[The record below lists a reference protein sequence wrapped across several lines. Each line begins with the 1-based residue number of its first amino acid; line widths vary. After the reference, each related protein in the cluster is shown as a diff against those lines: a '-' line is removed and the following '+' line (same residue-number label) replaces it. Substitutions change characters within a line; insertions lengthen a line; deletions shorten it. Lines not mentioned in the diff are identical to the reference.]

1 MVESKLMTE
10 IAELQNK
17 MINIEEKLGDKD
29 MEISSLKEK
38 LEPVS
43 ESNSADTLSSLEE
56 SANTAEQI
64 DSKIKRESSL

>member
-1 MVESKLMTE
+1 MFESKLMTE

>member
-1 MVESKLMTE
+1 MTE

>member
-29 MEISSLKEK
+29 MEISSLKEE

-43 ESNSADTLSSLEE
+43 QSNSADTLSSLEE

>member
-17 MINIEEKLGDKD
+17 IINIEEKLGDKD

>member
-29 MEISSLKEK
+29 MEISSLKEE

>member
-1 MVESKLMTE
+1 
-10 IAELQNK
+10 
-17 MINIEEKLGDKD
+17 

-56 SANTAEQI
+56 SENTAEQI